1 MAQRPL
7 STLVHPS
14 KQVRANVVTT
24 IKLPM
29 AKRSMSA
36 LIQCNPNLNS
46 TLMSQLIP
54 VAFWLLRCRSSNI
67 LCNENIVYRFY
78 SFLVKI
84 YNTFKHFLELKRIAR
99 IFLCLCKFLSNN
111 RTVGSD
117 HCPGHWLQWLG
128 LPPCFFSFF
137 PFFPSP
143 SRSLKNGTCPN
154 SLSLHLLQTHT
165 VCFFLTA
172 AD

>member
-1 MAQRPL
+1 M
-7 STLVHPS
+7 
-14 KQVRANVVTT
+14 TT

-36 LIQCNPNLNS
+36 PIQCNPTLNS

-78 SFLVKI
+78 FFLVKI
-84 YNTFKHFLELKRIAR
+84 YNTFKHFLELKRIAS

-117 HCPGHWLQWLG
+117 HCPGHWLQHVQWLG
-128 LPPCFFSFF
+128 LPPCFFFFLPFF
-137 PFFPSP
+137 PFTFTVFEKRNPSFPIST
-143 SRSLKNGTCPN
+143 SVAEAHSL
-154 SLSLHLLQTHT
+154 
-165 VCFFLTA
+165 VFFLLRFL
-172 AD
+172 